1 MGVRLLT
8 RTTRS
13 VNPTPAGE
21 RLLESLTPR
30 FQEIEDE
37 LVAVSEYREKP
48 AGTVRLTA
56 MDYAINDIIW
66 PKLSKVLKDYPDI
79 KVEIVT
85 SYGFTDI
92 VAEKFDAGIRMGE
105 SVSVGMVAS
114 RISPDIAY
122 AVAASPDYIASFGK
136 PNVPQNL
143 TGHNC
148 INLRLPSHGGNY
160 VWEFEKD
167 GQDVRVRVEGQITC
181 TTAPQIRA
189 VAMDGHGL
197 CYLPEGMLEVEL
209 RAGTLVRVLQEWTP
223 PWTGYHIYYPS
234 IIPAVANRR
243 RLSPSSLLPCATKAD
258 AGRTRELGAAFQHFS
273 DHRSGREGIWSTGIK
288 CDLGD
293 DLACLLGGHPII
305 ERPVEVTSKL
315 RNLAICHQGTDRN
328 EAAVTQ

>member
-1 MGVRLLT
+1 MLRENVADLLFFLAVAREKSFTRAAAQLGVSQSALSHTVRQLEERMGVRLLT

-37 LVAVSEYREKP
+37 LVAVTEYREKP

-136 PNVPQNL
+136 PNVPQDL
-143 TGHNC
+143 TGHKC

-181 TTAPQIRA
+181 TTGPQIKA
-189 VAMDGHGL
+189 VAMDGYGL

-209 RAGTLVRVLQEWTP
+209 RAGTLVRVLEDWTP

-234 IIPAVANRR
+234 RR
-243 RLSPSSLLPCATKAD
+243 QPS
-258 AGRTRELGAAFQHFS
+258 AAFA
-273 DHRSGREGIWSTGIK
+273 IV
-288 CDLGD
+288 
-293 DLACLLGGHPII
+293 LAA
-305 ERPVEVTSKL
+305 L
-315 RNLAICHQGTDRN
+315 RHKS
-328 EAAVTQ
+328 